1 MATIE
6 PYTAGGKTLYRVRY
20 RTPDR
25 KQTSKRGFT
34 TKRDAREFMHS
45 IESSK
50 SQGTFID
57 PADSKATVAVL
68 GAAWL
73 AGQSHLKPSSRR
85 PVESAWRLYVEPHWG
100 ARSVGTI
107 KHSDVQVWV
116 TKLTGE
122 LSATS
127 VLRIYGVLA
136 GILDVAV
143 KDRRLP
149 SNPARGINLPRKVAQ
164 RKTYLTHEQV
174 ALLSASAGSNGLLVE
189 VLAYTG
195 LRWGEVTGLR
205 VRDVDLRQHRLNVQ
219 ENAVMVGSVVHV
231 GTPKTHASRS
241 VPYPAFL
248 AEPIELLVAS
258 RRGADSILFGDGHD
272 HMRLPNSRDGWFAA
286 SVKRAQRA
294 DSPFPKVSPH
304 SLRHTAA
311 SLAISAG
318 ANVKAVQRMLGHA
331 SAAMTLD
338 VYSDLFDDDL
348 NAVADALD
356 QARSKV
362 NVSRDVSTD

>member
-6 PYTAGGKTLYRVRY
+6 EYTARGKTLYRVRY

-34 TKRDAREFMHS
+34 TKRDAREFMHG

-50 SQGTFID
+50 SQGTFVD
-57 PADSKATVAVL
+57 PADSKATIGTL

-73 AGQSHLKPSSRR
+73 AGQSHLKPSSLR
-85 PVESAWRLYVEPHWG
+85 PVESAWRLYVEPQWG
-100 ARSVGTI
+100 RRSIGTI
-107 KHSDVQVWV
+107 KHSEVQSWV
-116 TKLTGE
+116 TKLTPE
-122 LSATS
+122 LSPTS

-136 GILDVAV
+136 AVLDSAV
-143 KDRRLP
+143 RDRRLP
-149 SNPARGINLPRKVAQ
+149 SNPARGVNLPRKTTK

-174 ALLSASAGSNGLLVE
+174 ARLSAAAGANSVLVE
-189 VLAYTG
+189 ILAYTG
-195 LRWGEVTGLR
+195 LRWGEMTGLR
-205 VRDVDLRQHRLNVQ
+205 VRDVDTMRRRLNVH
-219 ENAVMVGSVVHV
+219 ENAVMVGSTVYV
-231 GTPKTHASRS
+231 GSPKTHASRS

-248 AEPIELLVAS
+248 AGEMHKRVMERPS
-258 RRGADSILFGDGHD
+258 PDSILFGDGFD
-272 HMRLPNSRDGWFAA
+272 HLRLPNSRDGWFAA
-286 SVKRAQRA
+286 SVKRARA
-294 DSPFPKVSPH
+294 SDESFPHVTPH

-338 VYSDLFDDDL
+338 VYSELFDDDL

-362 NVSRDVSTD
+362 NVSRDVSTG

>member
-45 IESSK
+45 VESSK

-73 AGQSHLKPSSRR
+73 AGQSHLKPSSLR
-85 PVESAWRLYVEPHWG
+85 PVESAWRLYVEPQWG
-100 ARSVGTI
+100 TRGIGTI

-116 TKLTGE
+116 TSLTGQ
-122 LSATS
+122 LSPTS
-127 VLRIYGVLA
+127 VKRIHGVLA
-136 GILDVAV
+136 GILEVAV
-143 KDRRLP
+143 KDRRLQA
-149 SNPARGINLPRKVAQ
+149 NPARGVNLPRKRAP
-164 RKTYLTHEQV
+164 RKVYLSHEQA
-174 ALLSASAGSNGLLVE
+174 ALLASCAGQNALLVD

-195 LRWGEVTGLR
+195 LRWGEATGLR
-205 VRDVDLRQHRLNVQ
+205 VRNVDIVRRRFTIE
-219 ENAVMVGSVVHV
+219 ENAVMVGSKIHV
-231 GTPKTHASRS
+231 GTPKTHEARW
-241 VPYPAFL
+241 VPYPRFVADR
-248 AEPIELLVAS
+248 IELIVKTRPGPDSLV
-258 RRGADSILFGDGHD
+258 FGDGFD
-272 HMRLPNSRDGWFAA
+272 HMRTPNSRDGWFAA
-286 SVKRAQRA
+286 SVKRAQA
-294 DSPFPKVSPH
+294 IDPKFPRVTPH
-304 SLRHTAA
+304 GMRHTAA
-311 SLAISAG
+311 SLAVSAG
-318 ANVKAVQRMLGHA
+318 ANVKAVQRMLGHS

-348 NAVADALD
+348 DTVAAALD
-356 QARSKV
+356 HARS
-362 NVSRDVSTD
+362 RLDVSTSVSTD